1 MKPIQYYIGILSVL
15 GYVYCLPVVGQV
27 EDKVVRKGNPRL
39 EYTDVK
45 TGRSPEGKM
54 FTVSFNIVESINRV
68 RTQEIVYIYPSL
80 VSSDG
85 NIRTAFSPLCISGKK
100 RYKVVARKE
109 RLGGNPGTLLP
120 VKDIRSSRDLRE
132 SGISVRETLPFERW
146 MASGHLFLR
155 EEVYGCS
162 ECGKGVSQLNIPV
175 TGIDLFGP
183 EDYKYI
189 FYTPEKVE
197 IKCYEEEFDCKVTF
211 KSAQHELLLGFG
223 KNQEELARLDDFV
236 SKGLRI
242 KGARLREVHIMGY
255 ASPEGEF
262 SYNKHLAERR
272 THTLSY
278 YVLSKYP
285 QLEKASIYE
294 IEGVGEDWKGLENII
309 NVSSLA
315 YKDEILSAINRHHT
329 DVAREAAIRSL
340 DGGKVYAELLSTVYP
355 TLRRTVFRMGFDVR
369 PYTDDEL
376 EEMFIT
382 VPGCLSQYEM
392 YRLAQQYA
400 EQGKNPVNIYKK
412 AYEQF
417 ALDPLAALNYAN
429 ALLKYEKDADK
440 ALMILD
446 TVKSDSRSV
455 YPMAIAHSMKGDWR
469 KAEELL
475 KKDMEPRE

>member
-54 FTVSFNIVESINRV
+54 FTVSFNIVESINRL

-120 VKDIRSSRDLRE
+120 VKDIRSSKDLRE
-132 SGISVRETLPFERW
+132 PGISVKEALPFERW

-155 EEVYGCS
+155 EEVYGCA

-255 ASPEGEF
+255 ASPE
-262 SYNKHLAERR
+262 R
-272 THTLSY
+272 
-278 YVLSKYP
+278 
-285 QLEKASIYE
+285 
-294 IEGVGEDWKGLENII
+294 
-309 NVSSLA
+309 
-315 YKDEILSAINRHHT
+315 
-329 DVAREAAIRSL
+329 
-340 DGGKVYAELLSTVYP
+340 
-355 TLRRTVFRMGFDVR
+355 
-369 PYTDDEL
+369 
-376 EEMFIT
+376 
-382 VPGCLSQYEM
+382 
-392 YRLAQQYA
+392 
-400 EQGKNPVNIYKK
+400 
-412 AYEQF
+412 
-417 ALDPLAALNYAN
+417 
-429 ALLKYEKDADK
+429 
-440 ALMILD
+440 
-446 TVKSDSRSV
+446 
-455 YPMAIAHSMKGDWR
+455 
-469 KAEELL
+469 
-475 KKDMEPRE
+475 

>member
-54 FTVSFNIVESINRV
+54 FTVSFNIVESINRL

-197 IKCYEEEFDCKVTF
+197 IKCYE
-211 KSAQHELLLGFG
+211 
-223 KNQEELARLDDFV
+223 
-236 SKGLRI
+236 
-242 KGARLREVHIMGY
+242 
-255 ASPEGEF
+255 P
-262 SYNKHLAERR
+262 
-272 THTLSY
+272 
-278 YVLSKYP
+278 
-285 QLEKASIYE
+285 
-294 IEGVGEDWKGLENII
+294 
-309 NVSSLA
+309 
-315 YKDEILSAINRHHT
+315 
-329 DVAREAAIRSL
+329 
-340 DGGKVYAELLSTVYP
+340 
-355 TLRRTVFRMGFDVR
+355 
-369 PYTDDEL
+369 
-376 EEMFIT
+376 
-382 VPGCLSQYEM
+382 
-392 YRLAQQYA
+392 
-400 EQGKNPVNIYKK
+400 
-412 AYEQF
+412 
-417 ALDPLAALNYAN
+417 
-429 ALLKYEKDADK
+429 
-440 ALMILD
+440 
-446 TVKSDSRSV
+446 
-455 YPMAIAHSMKGDWR
+455 
-469 KAEELL
+469 
-475 KKDMEPRE
+475 

>member
-1 MKPIQYYIGILSVL
+1 MRPIQYYIGILLVL
-15 GYVYCLPVVGQV
+15 EYAYCLPLAGQV
-27 EDKVVRKGNPRL
+27 KDKVAREGGGRL
-39 EYTDVK
+39 EYTEVK
-45 TGRSPEGKM
+45 TERSTDGKM
-54 FTVSFNIVESINRV
+54 LTVSFKIADSLNRLGA
-68 RTQEIVYIYPSL
+68 QEMLYIYPSL

-85 NIRTAFSPLCISGKK
+85 NAKVDFPLLCISGKK
-100 RYKVVARKE
+100 RYRAVVRKKT
-109 RLGGNPGTLLP
+109 LGNNPYTLVP
-120 VKDIRSSRDLRE
+120 VKDIRRTGDLK
-132 SGISVRETLPFERW
+132 GGVIPVRETLPFERW
-146 MASGHLFLR
+146 MASGHLSFR
-155 EEVYGCS
+155 EEVYGCA

-285 QLEKASIYE
+285 QLKKASIYE

-315 YKDEILSAINRHHT
+315 YKDEILSAIKRHHT

-355 TLRRTVFRMGFDVR
+355 TLRRTVFRMKFDVR

-376 EEMFIT
+376 EEIFIN

-392 YRLAQQYA
+392 CRLAQQYA

-417 ALDPLAALNYAN
+417 APDPLAALNYAN

-455 YPMAIAHSMKGDWR
+455 YPMAIAHNMKGDWR

-475 KKDMEPRE
+475 KKDMESRE

>member
-1 MKPIQYYIGILSVL
+1 M
-15 GYVYCLPVVGQV
+15 
-27 EDKVVRKGNPRL
+27 
-39 EYTDVK
+39 
-45 TGRSPEGKM
+45 
-54 FTVSFNIVESINRV
+54 
-68 RTQEIVYIYPSL
+68 RTQEIIYIYPSL

-120 VKDIRSSRDLRE
+120 VKDIRSSRALRE

-262 SYNKHLAERR
+262 SYNKYLAERR

-278 YVLSKYP
+278 HVLSKYP
-285 QLEKASIYE
+285 QLKKASIYE
-294 IEGVGEDWKGLENII
+294 IDGGGEDWEGLENII
-309 NVSSLA
+309 KVSSLA
-315 YKDEILSAINRHHT
+315 YKDEILSAIKRHNT

-340 DGGKVYAELLSTVYP
+340 DGGKVYAELLATVYP
-355 TLRRTVFRMGFDVR
+355 TLRRTIFRMRFDIR

-376 EEMFIT
+376 EEMFAT
-382 VPGCLSQYEM
+382 VPRCLSQYEM
-392 YRLAQQYA
+392 YKLAQQYV
-400 EQGKNPVNIYKK
+400 ECGKNPVAIYRK

-417 ALDPLAALNYAN
+417 VLDPLAVLNYAN
-429 ALLKYEKDADK
+429 ALLKYEKDANA
-440 ALMILD
+440 ALKVLKRLKND
-446 TVKSDSRSV
+446 HRALL
-455 YPMAIAHSMKGDWR
+455 PMAIAYNMKGDWQ
-469 KAEELL
+469 KAEQ
-475 KKDMEPRE
+475 MFNAISPQ

>member
-1 MKPIQYYIGILSVL
+1 MKSIQYYIGILSVL

-54 FTVSFNIVESINRV
+54 FTVSFNIVESINRL

-132 SGISVRETLPFERW
+132 PGISVREALPFERW

-211 KSAQHELLLGFG
+211 KSAQHGLLLGFG

-285 QLEKASIYE
+285 QLKKASIYE

-315 YKDEILSAINRHHT
+315 YKDEILSAIKRHHT

-392 YRLAQQYA
+392 YRLAQQYV

-455 YPMAIAHSMKGDWR
+455 YPMAIAHSMRGDWQ

-475 KKDMEPRE
+475 EKDMEPRE